1 MKKPTI
7 HKKLSL
13 KEIQKIHKANTID
26 KELHRIIESDEDG
39 GLKEKFNS
47 LLRKAF
53 KPVKS

>member
-13 KEIQKIHKANTID
+13 KEIQKKHKANTTD
-26 KELHRIIESDEDG
+26 RELHKAIEGDTDN

-53 KPVKS
+53 KPSKP